1 MIHSHGSKLSNPPGI
16 PGYSNNIEGLGMG
29 AAQTG
34 PNAELFVPFQPYY
47 RPKQFKRRVATLVGV
62 TCASMFLLFVFIFSV
77 PVSLGRFS
85 VFVVIVLE
93 SKT

>member
-1 MIHSHGSKLSNPPGI
+1 
-16 PGYSNNIEGLGMG
+16 MG

-77 PVSLGRFS
+77 PVSLGLFS
-85 VFVVIVLE
+85 VVFARKLNFIISYCRLGM
-93 SKT
+93 T

>member
-1 MIHSHGSKLSNPPGI
+1 
-16 PGYSNNIEGLGMG
+16 MG

-47 RPKQFKRRVATLVGV
+47 RPNQFKRRVTTLVGV

-77 PVSLGRFS
+77 PVSLG
-85 VFVVIVLE
+85 
-93 SKT
+93 